1 MVNMLAIIAV
11 SAFMTFIAVKI
22 GYALGERSNRKEDER
37 DADKMD

>member
-1 MVNMLAIIAV
+1 MVNMIAIIAV

-37 DADKMD
+37 DDEDL